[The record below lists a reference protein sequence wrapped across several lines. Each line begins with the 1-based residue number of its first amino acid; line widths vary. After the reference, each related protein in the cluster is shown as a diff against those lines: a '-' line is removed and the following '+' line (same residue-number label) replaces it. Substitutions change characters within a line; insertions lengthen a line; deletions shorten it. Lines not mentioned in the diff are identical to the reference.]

1 MMPSYTEIRER
12 SKRTVLELWP
22 RTLSPPSEESLGMM
36 ADIAAAVAY
45 YELLRNKCEEES
57 IPDGS
62 PEDESP
68 RV

>member
-12 SKRTVLELWP
+12 SRRTVLELWP
-22 RTLSPPSEESLGMM
+22 RTLSPPSQESLNMM
-36 ADIAAAVAY
+36 ADIASAVAY

-57 IPDGS
+57 IPNQSDD
-62 PEDESP
+62 DESP